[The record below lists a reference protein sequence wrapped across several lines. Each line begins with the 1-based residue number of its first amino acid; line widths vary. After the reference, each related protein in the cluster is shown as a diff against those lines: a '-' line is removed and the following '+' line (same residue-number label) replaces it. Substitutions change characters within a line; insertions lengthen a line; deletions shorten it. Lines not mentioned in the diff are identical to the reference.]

1 MKGRVLVLDEID
13 GRQAAALLVDGRL
26 EELAI
31 DPKATWRSPARSTA
45 RWRTG
50 R

>member
-1 MKGRVLVLDEID
+1 MKGRVLVLDEIG
-13 GRQAAALLVDGRL
+13 GRPAAALLVDGQI

-31 DPKATWRSPARSTA
+31 DPEATRRCPVRSSAP
-45 RWRTG
+45 WPTG